1 MESKINRVSSNI
13 DIFRIQNAGGLALAA
28 METVLRIYKII
39 TDAKILQGNQG
50 QPGIVFPAAAA
61 KAGKLFGFFLF
72 YCFTKLRIAVSA
84 SFENTAV
91 ANCII
96 KLLLSVIYRT
106 FFTVSYM

>member
-13 DIFRIQNAGGLALAA
+13 DIFRIRNAGGLALAA
-28 METVLRIYKII
+28 LETVLRIYKII
-39 TDAKILQGNQG
+39 ADAKILQGNQG

-61 KAGKLFGFFLF
+61 KASKLFGFFF
-72 YCFTKLRIAVSA
+72 YYFTKLRIAVSA
-84 SFENTAV
+84 PFENTAV

-106 FFTVSYM
+106 FFTVSYL